1 MKQKNDLKLNLEK
14 TPKKIK
20 SGNILK
26 RTIIVVI
33 LLLLSAFILNKAK
46 NYIIENTAN
55 EINLIINNRNI
66 TENLKHPIINE
77 NGIIYVSMDDIENYF
92 DRYIHIEEE
101 INEIVTTYDKQ
112 IASIGFE
119 TNKLTLNG
127 STKKIQAHAIKK
139 DEVIYLPISE
149 MQEVYNVEMSVTDK
163 NITLDSLDRK
173 QVKAYSKSN
182 LSVKWKA
189 DFFSKTVDKVKKG
202 DVLIAIEDLDKGW
215 TKVRTQNGEVGYVK
229 TNKLT
234 NYTTVRDDLIEEKQI
249 DGKVNMF
256 WDYYSKYVKCPD
268 RTGQVIEG
276 VNVVSPSFFYIDDD
290 GEFQDKVGDA
300 GKAYIE
306 WAHSN
311 GYKVWPMLQNDEAGI
326 KVTSTILNSYAKRQE
341 LIEKIVEV
349 CVEYQLDGINID
361 FENMY
366 EADKDK
372 FSRFIIEL
380 EPRIKEIGG
389 VLSVDVTAP
398 DGDPNWSLCY
408 DRNVIAHVADYI
420 VFMAYDQYGNS
431 STKPGTTAGFNWVE
445 TNIIKF
451 IENEDVEPSKIILG
465 IPFYT
470 RQWTIDSN
478 GKIKKDDSGVVSMLN
493 IKIPNNVEKQWDEEQ
508 QQYYIEYK
516 SGNDTIKMWIEDGTS
531 IAAKVS
537 LVTKYGLA
545 GTSGWRKDMETSNV
559 WSIINNELTK
569 ANETNQ
575 DSSEAE

>member
-1 MKQKNDLKLNLEK
+1 MKHKNDLKINIENK
-14 TPKKIK
+14 PKKVK
-20 SGNILK
+20 GDNIFK
-26 RTIIVVI
+26 RIIIVLILI
-33 LLLLSAFILNKAK
+33 LLCVFILNKAK
-46 NYIIENTAN
+46 NYIIEKTAN
-55 EINLIINNRNI
+55 EMNLIINNRNV
-66 TENLKHPIINE
+66 TEDLKHPIINE

-92 DRYIHIEEE
+92 DKYIHIEED

-127 STKKIQAHAIKK
+127 STKKVQAHAIEK

-149 MQEVYNVEMSVTDK
+149 MQEVYNVEMAVSDK

-173 QVKAYSKSN
+173 QVKAYTKSN

-189 DFFSKTVDKVKKG
+189 DIFSKTVDKVKKG
-202 DVLIAIEDLDKGW
+202 DVLIAIEDVDKGW
-215 TKVRTQNGEVGYVK
+215 TRVRTQSGEVGYVK
-229 TNKLT
+229 TSKLT
-234 NYTTVRDDLIEEKQI
+234 NYTTVRDDFVEEKQI
-249 DGKVNMF
+249 EGKVDMF

-276 VNVVSPSFFYIDDD
+276 VNVVSPSFFYIDED

-300 GKAYIE
+300 GKQYIE

-311 GYKVWPMLQNDEAGI
+311 NYKVWAMVQSDEAGI
-326 KVTSTILNSYAKRQE
+326 KTTSTILNSYAKRQE
-341 LIEKIVEV
+341 LIEKIIEV

-380 EPRIKEIGG
+380 EPRLNEIGA

-408 DRNVIAHVADYI
+408 DRNVIGHVADYI

-431 STKPGTTAGFNWVE
+431 STKPGTTAGYNWVE
-445 TNIIKF
+445 TNVKKF
-451 IENEDVEPSKIILG
+451 IDNEDVEPSKIILG
-465 IPFYT
+465 MPMYT

-478 GKIKKDDSGVVSMLN
+478 GEIDGRGVVSMLN
-493 IKIPNNVEKQWDEEQ
+493 TKIPNNVEKQWDEDLK
-508 QQYYIEYK
+508 QYYIEYK
-516 SGNDTIKMWIEDGTS
+516 SGSDTIKMWIEDGTS

-545 GTSGWRKDMETSNV
+545 GTSCWRKDMETSNI
-559 WSIINNELTK
+559 WSVINTELTK
-569 ANETNQ
+569 AEQN
-575 DSSEAE
+575 SSETE

>member
-46 NYIIENTAN
+46 NYIIETSKN
-55 EINLIINNRNI
+55 EINLIINNRNV
-66 TENLKHPIINE
+66 TANLKHQVINE

-92 DRYIHIEEE
+92 DRYIHIEDE

-127 STKKIQAHAIKK
+127 STKKTQAHAITKE
-139 DEVIYLPISE
+139 EVIYLPISE
-149 MQEVYNVEMSVTDK
+149 MQEVYGIELSVTEK
-163 NITLDSLDRK
+163 NVVLDSLSRK
-173 QVKAYSKSN
+173 QVKAYAKSN
-182 LSVKWKA
+182 ISVKWKA
-189 DFFSKTVDKVKKG
+189 DIFSKTVDKVKKG
-202 DVLIAIEDLDKGW
+202 DILIAIEENDKGW
-215 TKVRTQNGEVGYVK
+215 TRVRTENGEVGYVK
-229 TNKLT
+229 TSKLT
-234 NYTTVRDDLIEEKQI
+234 NYTTVREDLVEEKQI
-249 DGKVNMF
+249 QGKVNMF

-478 GKIKKDDSGVVSMLN
+478 GEIKQGGRGVVSMLN
-493 IKIPNNVEKQWDEEQ
+493 IKIPNNVEKQWDEEL

-569 ANETNQ
+569 TNETNQ

>member
-46 NYIIENTAN
+46 NYIIETSKN
-55 EINLIINNRNI
+55 EINLIINNRNV
-66 TENLKHPIINE
+66 TSNLKHQVINE

-92 DRYIHIEEE
+92 DRYIHIEDE

-127 STKKIQAHAIKK
+127 STKKTQAHAITKE
-139 DEVIYLPISE
+139 EVIYLPISE
-149 MQEVYNVEMSVTDK
+149 MQEVYGIELSVTEK
-163 NITLDSLDRK
+163 NVVLDSLSRK
-173 QVKAYSKSN
+173 QVKAYAKSN
-182 LSVKWKA
+182 ISVKWKA
-189 DFFSKTVDKVKKG
+189 DIFSKTVDKVKKG
-202 DVLIAIEDLDKGW
+202 DILIAIEENDKGW
-215 TKVRTQNGEVGYVK
+215 TRVRTENGEVGYVK
-229 TNKLT
+229 TSKLT
-234 NYTTVRDDLIEEKQI
+234 NYTTVREDLVEEKQI
-249 DGKVNMF
+249 QGKVNMF
-256 WDYYSKYVKCPD
+256 WDYYSKYVKCSD

-326 KVTSTILNSYAKRQE
+326 KVTSTIINSYAKRQE

-478 GKIKKDDSGVVSMLN
+478 GEIKQGGRGVVSMLN
-493 IKIPNNVEKQWDEEQ
+493 IKIPNNVEKQWDEEL

-537 LVTKYGLA
+537 LVTKYRLA

>member
-46 NYIIENTAN
+46 NYIIETSKN
-55 EINLIINNRNI
+55 EINLIINNRNV
-66 TENLKHPIINE
+66 TANLKHQVINE

-92 DRYIHIEEE
+92 DRYIHIEDE

-127 STKKIQAHAIKK
+127 STKKTQAHAITKE
-139 DEVIYLPISE
+139 EVIYLPISE
-149 MQEVYNVEMSVTDK
+149 MQEVYGIELSLTEKNVV
-163 NITLDSLDRK
+163 LDSLSRK
-173 QVKAYSKSN
+173 QVKAYAKSN
-182 LSVKWKA
+182 ISVKWKA
-189 DFFSKTVDKVKKG
+189 DIFSKTVDKVKKG
-202 DVLIAIEDLDKGW
+202 DILIAIEENDKGW
-215 TKVRTQNGEVGYVK
+215 TRVRTENGEVGYVK
-229 TNKLT
+229 TSKLT
-234 NYTTVRDDLIEEKQI
+234 NYTTVREDLVEEKQI
-249 DGKVNMF
+249 QGKVNMF

-478 GKIKKDDSGVVSMLN
+478 GEIKQGGRGVVSMLN
-493 IKIPNNVEKQWDEEQ
+493 IKIPNNVEKQWDEEL

>member
-1 MKQKNDLKLNLEK
+1 MKHKNDLKINIENK
-14 TPKKIK
+14 PKKVK
-20 SGNILK
+20 GDNIFK
-26 RTIIVVI
+26 RIIIVLILI
-33 LLLLSAFILNKAK
+33 LLCVFILNKAK
-46 NYIIENTAN
+46 NYIIEKTAN
-55 EINLIINNRNI
+55 EMNLIINNRNV
-66 TENLKHPIINE
+66 TEDLKHPIINE

-92 DRYIHIEEE
+92 DKYIHIEED

-127 STKKIQAHAIKK
+127 STKKVQAHAIEK

-149 MQEVYNVEMSVTDK
+149 MQEVYNVEMAVSDK

-173 QVKAYSKSN
+173 QVKAYTKSN

-189 DFFSKTVDKVKKG
+189 DIFSKTVDKVKKG
-202 DVLIAIEDLDKGW
+202 DVLIAIEDVDKGW
-215 TKVRTQNGEVGYVK
+215 TRVRTQSGEVGYVK
-229 TNKLT
+229 TSKLT
-234 NYTTVRDDLIEEKQI
+234 NYTTVRDDFVEEKQI
-249 DGKVNMF
+249 EGKVNMF

-276 VNVVSPSFFYIDDD
+276 VNVVSPSFFYIDDE
-290 GEFQDKVGDA
+290 GVFQDKVGDA
-300 GKAYIE
+300 GKQYIE

-311 GYKVWPMLQNDEAGI
+311 GYKVWPMVQNDEAGI
-326 KVTSTILNSYAKRQE
+326 KPTSTILNSYAKRQE

-361 FENMY
+361 FEYMY

-380 EPRIKEIGG
+380 EPRLNEIGA

-408 DRNVIAHVADYI
+408 DRNVIGHVADYI

-431 STKPGTTAGFNWVE
+431 STKPGTTAGYNWVE
-445 TNIIKF
+445 TNVKKF
-451 IENEDVEPSKIILG
+451 IDNEDVEPSKIILG
-465 IPFYT
+465 MPMYT

-478 GKIKKDDSGVVSMLN
+478 GEIDGRGVVSMLN
-493 IKIPNNVEKQWDEEQ
+493 TKIPNNVEKQWDEEL

-516 SGNDTIKMWIEDGTS
+516 SGGDTIKMWIEDGTS

-537 LVTKYGLA
+537 LVTKYGLG
-545 GTSGWRKDMETSNV
+545 GTSCWRKDMETSNI
-559 WSIINNELTK
+559 WSVIKNELSKTT
-569 ANETNQ
+569 E
-575 DSSEAE
+575 SE

>member
-46 NYIIENTAN
+46 NYIIETSKN
-55 EINLIINNRNI
+55 EINLIINNRNV
-66 TENLKHPIINE
+66 TANLKHQVINE

-92 DRYIHIEEE
+92 DRYIHIEDE

-112 IASIGFE
+112 ISSIGFE

-127 STKKIQAHAIKK
+127 STKKTQAHAITKE
-139 DEVIYLPISE
+139 EVIYLPISE
-149 MQEVYNVEMSVTDK
+149 MQEVYGIELSVTEK
-163 NITLDSLDRK
+163 NVVLDSLSRK
-173 QVKAYSKSN
+173 QVKAYAKSN
-182 LSVKWKA
+182 ISVKWKA
-189 DFFSKTVDKVKKG
+189 DIFSKTVDKVKKG
-202 DVLIAIEDLDKGW
+202 DILIAIEENDKGW
-215 TKVRTQNGEVGYVK
+215 TRVRTENGEVGYVK
-229 TNKLT
+229 TSKLT
-234 NYTTVRDDLIEEKQI
+234 NYTTVREDLVEEKQI
-249 DGKVNMF
+249 QGKVNMF

-478 GKIKKDDSGVVSMLN
+478 GEIKQGGRGVVSMLN